1 MNEFTRREKLAEQ
14 YRISHPPG
22 TRVLLL
28 NMDDPHHP
36 VPSGTRGTID
46 HIDDQCNLHMHW
58 DNGRTLALDPEADS
72 FRKLTAEELAQEQA
86 PSRKV
91 VRFGDEC
98 QISIPTEPI
107 KCSKLGYFD
116 ELEYGCWDLVKKY
129 CEKFGIEIKS
139 GDISFDIAKGVQDNI
154 IEKFMEAGVKFEF
167 NDDITEGEAPVLGM

>member
-72 FRKLTAEELAQEQA
+72 FRKLTAEELAHEQA
-86 PSRKV
+86 AKRKIV
-91 VRFGDEC
+91 DFGDEC
-98 QISIPTEPI
+98 KISIPTEPI

-116 ELEYGCWDLVKKY
+116 ELEYDCWDLVKKY

>member
-1 MNEFTRREKLAEQ
+1 MHDFAKWERLAEQ
-14 YRISHPPG
+14 YRKTHPPG
-22 TRVLLL
+22 TRIVLLSTSEV
-28 NMDDPHHP
+28 DQP
-36 VPSGTRGTID
+36 VPIGMRGTVD
-46 HIDDQCNLHMHW
+46 HIDDQCNIWMKW
-58 DNGRTLALDPEADS
+58 DNGRTLPVVPEEDS
-72 FRKLTAEELAQEQA
+72 FRKLTDEELAQEQV

-116 ELEYGCWDLVKKY
+116 ELEYDCWDLVKKY

-154 IEKFMEAGVKFEF
+154 IEKFMEAGVKFDF
-167 NDDITEGEAPVLGM
+167 NSDITEGEAPVLGM

>member
-1 MNEFTRREKLAEQ
+1 MSVF
-14 YRISHPPG
+14 
-22 TRVLLL
+22 
-28 NMDDPHHP
+28 DDWNRLGKENKAKY
-36 VPSGTRGTID
+36 PSGTRIKLLSMNDPFAPVPAGTLGTVEHVDDAGTI
-46 HIDDQCNLHMHW
+46 HMKW
-58 DNGRTLALDPEADS
+58 DNGRSLGLVTGEDS
-72 FRKLTAEELAQEQA
+72 FRKLTDEELAQEQT
-86 PSRKV
+86 PSRKLV
-91 VRFGDEC
+91 SFGDEC

-116 ELEYGCWDLVKKY
+116 ELEYDCWDLVKKY

>member
-72 FRKLTAEELAQEQA
+72 FRKLTAEELEQEQIA
-86 PSRKV
+86 KRQV
-91 VRFGDEC
+91 VDFGDEC
-98 QISIPTEPI
+98 KISIPVEPI
-107 KCSKLGYFD
+107 DCSKLGYFD
-116 ELEYGCWDLVKKY
+116 ELEYDCWDLVKKY

-139 GDISFDIAKGVQDNI
+139 GDISFDIAKGIQDHI
-154 IEKFMEAGVKFEF
+154 IEQFQNAGVEF
-167 NDDITEGEAPVLGM
+167 NFNNDITEGEAPVLGM